1 MKILHVTPTY
11 FSQESVV
18 GGGERFPIELAKAM
32 GRYVETVVVSFG
44 KEAKTIR
51 LSDNVSMKVYA
62 NWFKKKWN
70 NPVNPAFLDHA
81 LRADVIHCHQ
91 YLTLATNFS
100 IVAGRL
106 LGKKVFAT
114 DLGGGGWN
122 LGFYVNMTRW
132 LDGYLLI
139 SQNAADLAGRCLS
152 PIHII
157 YAGVDT
163 ELYRPTRAKERKVIF
178 VGRFIPNKGID
189 VLIEAMP
196 PDVPLHVI
204 GTPYDSRY
212 FEDLQRLADGK
223 KVSFLTGLS
232 DEEIVDEYS
241 SAMACVLPAVIA
253 NRYGGVAY
261 NVQLFALPLVEAMAC
276 ETIPI
281 ATDLFAHPEIIEHG
295 ATGFLVPPNDP
306 MALRERIE
314 HVLAHPT
321 EATAM
326 GKRGREVVLKRFTWD
341 AVARR
346 CLEAYGEKPAGGKES

>member
-1 MKILHVTPTY
+1 MKVVHITPTY
-11 FSQESVV
+11 FSPESVI
-18 GGGERFPIELAKAM
+18 GGGERFPLELAKAM
-32 GRYVETVVVSFG
+32 SRYVETKVVSFG
-44 KEAKTIR
+44 SENKCIALADN
-51 LSDNVSMKVYA
+51 LSLKVYRRWNQA
-62 NWFKKKWN
+62 QRN
-70 NPVNPAFLDHA
+70 NPFNPIFLKEI
-81 LRADVIHCHQ
+81 RGADVIHCHQ

-100 IVAGRL
+100 IIVGRL

-139 SQNAADLAGRCLS
+139 SQNAADLAGHCLS
-152 PIHII
+152 PIYII

-163 ELYRPTRAKERKVIF
+163 AHYRPTRPKERKIIF

-223 KVSFLTGLS
+223 KVTFLMGLS

-241 SAMACVLPAVIA
+241 SAMACVLPAVIT

-276 ETIPI
+276 ETVPI
-281 ATDLFAHPEIIEHG
+281 ATNLFAHPEIIEDG
-295 ATGFLVPPNDP
+295 ITGFLVPPNDP
-306 MALRERIE
+306 VALRERIGY
-314 HVLAHPT
+314 VLTHSAQ
-321 EATAM
+321 ATAM

-341 AVARR
+341 TVARR
-346 CLEAYGEKPAGGKES
+346 CLDAYGFSESIN